1 MERTRLRLEP
11 HTTGALGPG
20 LLTAGP
26 RPAPG
31 WSCPGASLAGPGLTS
46 GQQLWK
52 AAPPLLGAGRV
63 LCRRCPPPRLHA
75 GLLRE
80 IKNGDAQAPTW
91 AFPSSQGTERALGQK
106 RGPENSEAC
115 TEGAGPAA
123 AHACGCRTG
132 AEPQASC
139 PPCRGRS
146 PSLQHRPKSATETLT
161 PWPASTWHRQL
172 AKLRTGHSAP
182 DSRASGSHCSPW
194 ASSRRLHL
202 SFPHL

>member
-1 MERTRLRLEP
+1 MWQASPRTVLEHSMRTERAPCQQSGLSHYCVSRQNRGSTAPGEVERTRLRLEP

-63 LCRRCPPPRLHA
+63 LCRRCPPPRRHA

-80 IKNGDAQAPTW
+80 TKNGDAQAPTW
-91 AFPSSQGTERALGQK
+91 AFPSSRGTEWTLGQK
-106 RGPENSEAC
+106 QGPENSEAC
-115 TEGAGPAA
+115 TEGAGLVA
-123 AHACGCRTG
+123 AHACGCRTR
-132 AEPQASC
+132 AEP
-139 PPCRGRS
+139 
-146 PSLQHRPKSATETLT
+146 
-161 PWPASTWHRQL
+161 
-172 AKLRTGHSAP
+172 
-182 DSRASGSHCSPW
+182 
-194 ASSRRLHL
+194 
-202 SFPHL
+202 